1 MATRRANVGEAV
13 FRLRPCVL
21 CHALFVIC
29 RSCDRGQR
37 YCNAWCRLSAWCEQL
52 RQANRRHQKS
62 PEGRADHCDRQRAY
76 RKRCAQRRWA
86 GLGGKAGESAVTE
99 CVGNAQLQVVEL
111 SALSGVVSSQTPPRS
126 LLPSQSETL
135 ASKSVTDKAFATL
148 TSSDMMAA
156 GNSGSATA
164 APLSCSV
171 AKAGQQLRS
180 PGQMP
185 DGKLDCGWLRC
196 IVCGRRGWF
205 VDPFPPF
212 HSPKR
217 RLDFR

>member
-1 MATRRANVGEAV
+1 MGEPV
-13 FRLRPCVL
+13 LRLRPCVL

-37 YCNAWCRLSAWCEQL
+37 YCNAWCRLSAWCEQR

-86 GLGGKAGESAVTE
+86 ALGGKAGESAVT
-99 CVGNAQLQVVEL
+99 
-111 SALSGVVSSQTPPRS
+111 LSGVVSSQAPPCS

-135 ASKSVTDKAFATL
+135 ASKSVTDKASPTH
-148 TSSDMMAA
+148 TTSDMMAA
-156 GNSGSATA
+156 GNSGPATA
-164 APLSCSV
+164 APFSCSV
-171 AKAGQQLRS
+171 AKAGQRLRP
-180 PGQMP
+180 PGQKP
-185 DGKLDCGWLRC
+185 DGKFDGGWLRC
-196 IVCGRRGWF
+196 IVCGRRGRF
-205 VDPFPPF
+205 VDPFPF